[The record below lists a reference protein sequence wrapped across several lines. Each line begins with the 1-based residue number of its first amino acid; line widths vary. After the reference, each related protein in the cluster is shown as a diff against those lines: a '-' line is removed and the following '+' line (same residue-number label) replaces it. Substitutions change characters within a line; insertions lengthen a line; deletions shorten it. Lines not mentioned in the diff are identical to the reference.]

1 MTTRTDKRH
10 GVRVKVKLSP
20 DSRNRTIRA
29 SSKAEKHL
37 AKLGKS
43 TKDSIKAELALL
55 SAYEKPLQHPD
66 AKPLLGPLKGI
77 NRLRVGKYRVIF
89 SILEKE
95 RIIAVVNNASR
106 ADAKK

>member
-55 SAYEKPLQHPD
+55 STYEKPLQHPD